1 MRFVTFGAASARFC
15 PAERAAVSAER
26 PVLHE
31 LCLVDGNVAG
41 CKRMHVHGIGRAIQL
56 AHEAR
61 LTLVGARDDGNAPF
75 TASNTLVGQTST
87 QRSHAVQ
94 RDSLISSIKTIGP
107 VRRSQVERW
116 ASS

>member
-41 CKRMHVHGIGRAIQL
+41 CERMHVHGIGRAIQL

-61 LTLVGARDDGNAPF
+61 LTLVGARDDGNAP
-75 TASNTLVGQTST
+75 LHRIEDVGGADIDATVT
-87 QRSHAVQ
+87 RGA
-94 RDSLISSIKTIGP
+94 
-107 VRRSQVERW
+107 
-116 ASS
+116 A